1 MICCQVILVNRIR
14 VLGKKKKYYLI
25 LKSMVRFNKELS
37 ITRSSPMK
45 VFHEDEL
52 HTAI

>member
-1 MICCQVILVNRIR
+1 
-14 VLGKKKKYYLI
+14 
-25 LKSMVRFNKELS
+25 MVRFNKELS

-52 HTAI
+52 HTAILKKNGINRDSNNSFVRRKANLLIMK

>member
-1 MICCQVILVNRIR
+1 
-14 VLGKKKKYYLI
+14 
-25 LKSMVRFNKELS
+25 MVRFNKELS

-52 HTAI
+52 HTAKKKTGINRDSNNSFVRRKANLLIMK